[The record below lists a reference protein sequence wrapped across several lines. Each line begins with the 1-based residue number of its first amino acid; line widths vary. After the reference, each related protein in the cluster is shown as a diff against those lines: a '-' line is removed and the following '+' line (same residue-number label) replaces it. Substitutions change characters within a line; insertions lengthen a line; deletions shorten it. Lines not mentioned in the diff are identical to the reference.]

1 MGFAL
6 MHSQTNGGA
15 NDLLVDVLASVS
27 KLTHGSCN
35 HLEEL
40 VLPYS
45 VQLVHLLV
53 PVHAVRS

>member
-1 MGFAL
+1 MR
-6 MHSQTNGGA
+6 SQSNRGA
-15 NDLLVDVLASVS
+15 NDLLVDMLASVS
-27 KLTHGSCN
+27 KLAHGSSN